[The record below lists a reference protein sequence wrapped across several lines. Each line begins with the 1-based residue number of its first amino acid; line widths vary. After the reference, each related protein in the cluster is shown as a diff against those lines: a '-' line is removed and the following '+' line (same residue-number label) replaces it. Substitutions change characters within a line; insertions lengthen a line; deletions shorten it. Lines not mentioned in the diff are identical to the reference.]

1 MVTIIGI
8 KNRFLILINWIWQ
21 YITYDQSL
29 RLIIKPNLKKETNEK
44 DITNTIEHKSFAG
57 L

>member
-1 MVTIIGI
+1 MAIY
-8 KNRFLILINWIWQ
+8 N
-21 YITYDQSL
+21 
-29 RLIIKPNLKKETNEK
+29 LIIKPNLKKEKNEK